1 MSHRTTLS
9 DLIAAIAKN
18 MTAAEL
24 AKAAVNIQIQQM
36 IHDTRIKKGWTQK
49 DLADKMGVNRSTIIR
64 WLNYLESK
72 NALVRIPVAGKVCAY
87 ALDPHEVW
95 KGYNTS
101 KDYSAFVTKT
111 LVNNDGDIKRRIMSM
126 FSSNE

>member
-36 IHDTRIKKGWTQK
+36 IHDTRKKRLDAK
-49 DLADKMGVNRSTIIR
+49 RSCR
-64 WLNYLESK
+64 
-72 NALVRIPVAGKVCAY
+72 
-87 ALDPHEVW
+87 
-95 KGYNTS
+95 
-101 KDYSAFVTKT
+101 
-111 LVNNDGDIKRRIMSM
+111 
-126 FSSNE
+126 